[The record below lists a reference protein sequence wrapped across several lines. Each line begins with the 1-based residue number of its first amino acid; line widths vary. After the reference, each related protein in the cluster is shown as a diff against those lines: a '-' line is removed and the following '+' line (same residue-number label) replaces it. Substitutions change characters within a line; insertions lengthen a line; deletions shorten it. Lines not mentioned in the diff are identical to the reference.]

1 MNLDWKWIGFGLLIM
16 IGLSIVAGI
25 VLGIV
30 AGTSIAPQLESGTAP
45 ADVQLSGSIIA
56 FAAALNFLAFVL
68 GGFIVGVKSAG
79 KTILE
84 PAIAAALAVV
94 IGLVV
99 SGNLTIGNI
108 IAGGVVPFLAALLG
122 GWLGEKRQ
130 DSKAAPSP

>member
-16 IGLSIVAGI
+16 MGLSLVAGI
-25 VLGIV
+25 ILGIV
-30 AGTSIAPQLESGTAP
+30 AGNAITPQIESGTAP
-45 ADVQLSGSIIA
+45 ADVQLSGGVIA

-79 KTILE
+79 RTILE

-99 SGNLTIGNI
+99 SGNLTVGNL
-108 IAGGVVPFLAALLG
+108 IAGGLVPFLAALLG

-130 DSKAAPSP
+130 ESKAPPST